1 MGRLNSAGVVQ
12 RVRGFMTLATT
23 LVIERGLLK
32 MVGHDVLAGAS

>member
-12 RVRGFMTLATT
+12 RVRGYMTLATA

-32 MVGHDVLAGAS
+32 MVGHDALAGAS